1 MRPFLL
7 DLFQVEFLSLLGRSS
22 ICFFRLSRFFA
33 FDYIQFS
40 MY

>member
-22 ICFFRLSRFFA
+22 ICFFDCLGFLL
-33 FDYIQFS
+33 
-40 MY
+40 